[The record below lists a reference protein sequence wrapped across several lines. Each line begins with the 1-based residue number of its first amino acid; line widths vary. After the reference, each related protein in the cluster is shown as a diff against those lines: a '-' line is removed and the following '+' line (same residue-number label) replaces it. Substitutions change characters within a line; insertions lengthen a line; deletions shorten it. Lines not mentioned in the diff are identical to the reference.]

1 MIEFTFTE
9 LALFMWG
16 VVATAYAFKFHH
28 DMSMAK
34 FFLKQII
41 TDKDVRDKIVGAYQ
55 AHTEKQA

>member
-9 LALFMWG
+9 MVLFVWGIGATSYAL
-16 VVATAYAFKFHH
+16 KFHH
-28 DMSMAK
+28 EMNMAK

-41 TDKDVRDKIVGAYQ
+41 TDKEVRDKIVGAYQ